1 MSSPAPDDAQA
12 LRLDADQMSTR
23 SSVYASDND
32 TDSTETRIQRNKEK
46 QTVRLIAFISAN
58 IIALAC
64 GSIVVFSLYAPLL
77 QSRLHYSQFQVN
89 AVAIAGSV
97 ALYLPISGVG
107 YICDRVGLKPL
118 ALAGGILFG
127 SGYGIAAGV
136 YRKLDLEYRS
146 HPGYRVNEIG
156 RAHV

>member
-1 MSSPAPDDAQA
+1 MSSPTSDDT
-12 LRLDADQMSTR
+12 RLEADQISTH
-23 SSVYASDND
+23 SSYASSS
-32 TDSTETRIQRNKEK
+32 DSSSRARRNKEK
-46 QTVRLIAFISAN
+46 QALRLIAFIAAN

-77 QSRLHYSQFQVN
+77 QSRLHYTQFQVN

-97 ALYLPISGVG
+97 ALYLPISLIG

-118 ALAGGILFG
+118 ALVGGILFG

-136 YRKLDLEYRS
+136 YRKLDLEFRS
-146 HPGYRVNEIG
+146 HPGYRVNG
-156 RAHV
+156 DWSVPF